1 MCRYC
6 VEYEDINNIVQFNIE
21 ISFSTL
27 TIEITFKGF
36 KRSEIFSLII
46 WHNTFVGSKYFSGL
60 KIISVSDHHRVL
72 PLLDISVSSMLG
84 MEDSLDLTRGGMLA

>member
-27 TIEITFKGF
+27 TLEITFKGL
-36 KRSEIFSLII
+36 KDQ
-46 WHNTFVGSKYFSGL
+46 KYFHL
-60 KIISVSDHHRVL
+60 
-72 PLLDISVSSMLG
+72 
-84 MEDSLDLTRGGMLA
+84 